1 MAAPTAA
8 RLQDPPEAESSLS
21 SFDTFPAHQ
30 VSTAVSAAAE
40 KSELTAL
47 RHCPADL
54 DKYLYLRKLRER
66 NEALFFSLL
75 IDHAEEM
82 LPYVYTPTVGEACQ
96 KYSHLPITTHGL
108 FLSPADKGHILQRLK
123 DCPFSSAAGPA
134 GIRVIVVTDGERILG
149 LGDQGYGGM
158 GISEGKILL
167 YTVMAGVPP
176 QQCLP
181 VCLDVGTNNS
191 ARLADPLY
199 KGLRHERV
207 RGEEYDALVEEFMV
221 AVRQWQP
228 HCLVQFED
236 FGNHNAF
243 RLLHSYR
250 TQQPCFNDDIQ
261 GTACIVL
268 AGLLSALRVTGGKLQ
283 EQRVLFMGAGEA
295 GTGIGELIAQAVQ
308 EASGGTTSIEQAR
321 LMCSYVDSKGL
332 VCKSRTAQLQAHKL
346 PFAHDIPFQPDL
358 LSAIKELRSDPRP
371 PSW

>member
-1 MAAPTAA
+1 MATSTAA
-8 RLQDPPEAESSLS
+8 SVLDHEAEDHAPSSI
-21 SFDTFPAHQ
+21 DTFPAHQ
-30 VSTAVSAAAE
+30 VSSAATARAE
-40 KSELTAL
+40 KSELAAL
-47 RHCPADL
+47 HHCPTDL
-54 DKYLYLRKLRER
+54 DRYLHLRKLRER
-66 NEALFFSLL
+66 NETLFFSLL

-82 LPYVYTPTVGEACQ
+82 LPFVYTPTVGEACE

-108 FLSPADKGHILQRLK
+108 FLSLADKGRILQRLR
-123 DCPFSSAAGPA
+123 DCPFSAAAGA
-134 GIRVIVVTDGERILG
+134 GGIRVIVVTDGERILG

-181 VCLDVGTNNS
+181 VCLDVGTNN
-191 ARLADPLY
+191 AQRLADPQY
-199 KGLRHERV
+199 KGLRQERV
-207 RGEEYDALVEEFMV
+207 RGEAYDALVEEFMV
-221 AVRQWQP
+221 SVRQWQA

-236 FGNHNAF
+236 FGNLNAF
-243 RLLHSYR
+243 RLLHTYR

-268 AGLLSALRVTGGKLQ
+268 AGLLSALRVTGGKLP

-308 EASGGTTSIEQAR
+308 EACGGAKSIEQAR
-321 LMCSYVDSKGL
+321 DVCFYVDSKGL
-332 VCKSRTAQLQAHKL
+332 VCKSREAKLQEHKL

-358 LSAIKELRSDPRP
+358 LTAIKELR
-371 PSW
+371 